1 MKRESGKTGMG
12 KVTSWAI
19 AALVLVGAGAI
30 WAVADVSAQSSLMSK
45 AFILFIGAI
54 IVLQIVPGLM
64 LLGAMFKGV
73 FGMVTKSAP
82 QPDAAHGKR

>member
-1 MKRESGKTGMG
+1 MKTATGKRTMG
-12 KVTSWAI
+12 RMTSWAI

-54 IVLQIVPGLM
+54 IVLQVVPGLM

-73 FGMVTKSAP
+73 FSMATKSAP
-82 QPDAAHGKR
+82 QPDAAHGKP